1 VQAARSRTNGGSRAR
16 RTSHSSIL
24 RLGWVH
30 VAIGKPGIVQSIH
43 PGTGASAEVATAAG
57 AHTTALVPPD
67 RLYVFSPS
75 HGGALVFQDAPL
87 K

>member
-1 VQAARSRTNGGSRAR
+1 
-16 RTSHSSIL
+16 
-24 RLGWVH
+24 VH
-30 VAIGKPGIVQSIH
+30 VAIGKPGMVQSID
-43 PGTGASAEVATAAG
+43 PRTGVSAEVASGAS

-87 K
+87 R